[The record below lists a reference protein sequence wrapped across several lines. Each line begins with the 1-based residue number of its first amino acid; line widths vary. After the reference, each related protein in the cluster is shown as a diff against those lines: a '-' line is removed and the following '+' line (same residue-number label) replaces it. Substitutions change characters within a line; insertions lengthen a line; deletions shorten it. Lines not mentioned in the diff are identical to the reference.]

1 MIQAIEDK
9 IVTTLMKRTKSVG
22 GLILPETSQEP
33 QAYGKVISVGDKA
46 ADKGIKEGDI
56 IVSHIRSGMDS
67 VIGNKFIK
75 VLKLEEVYGV
85 LTDQETLEALETI
98 ELQSSDVK
106 PEKTSAVQS
115 GGSRIIRPV

>member
-1 MIQAIEDK
+1 MIHAIEDK

-22 GLILPETSQEP
+22 GIILPETSQEP

-75 VLKLEEVYGV
+75 VLKVDEVYGI
-85 LTDQETLEALETI
+85 LTDEETLGALETI
-98 ELQSSDVK
+98 ELQQSDVQ

>member
-22 GLILPETSQEP
+22 GIILPETSQEP

-106 PEKTSAVQS
+106 PEKTSAVQR